1 MKQVVLGALRARGL
15 NIVRV
20 RSDDVADYRRLYPKS
35 AVDERRFY
43 NVGAGSFS
51 HPCWTNIDFISDWYG
66 SVQKNVVHHDLMSGE
81 PLPISD
87 ASAEVIY
94 TSHTIEHVKDDA
106 VARLFREAHLALK
119 LGGVF
124 RVTTGP
130 DAESDFAAM
139 MRGDEEWFH
148 WDRRYDAPGSYEGML
163 HAPATSRPLEERWLR
178 HVASMLAP
186 NDKTPSDHKF
196 TAIEI
201 RRIVAERGRVGALDY
216 FTSLTAFDPQRPGNH
231 VSWWDATKITT
242 FLEVAGFK
250 TVYRSG
256 YSQSVCPVL
265 RNTLY
270 FDNTHPQMSVYVEA
284 IKDF

>member
-1 MKQVVLGALRARGL
+1 MKQFVLGALRARGL

-20 RSDDVADYRRLYPKS
+20 RSDDVADYRRLYPQA

-51 HPCWTNIDFISDWYG
+51 HPCWTNIDFVSDWYG
-66 SVQKNVVHHDLMSGE
+66 SVQKNVVHHDLMSAD
-81 PLPISD
+81 PLPITD

-94 TSHTIEHVKDDA
+94 TSHTIEHVKEDA
-106 VARLFREAHLALK
+106 VARLFREAHRALK
-119 LGGVF
+119 PGGIF

-139 MRGDEEWFH
+139 MRGDEEWFY
-148 WDRRYDAPGSYEGML
+148 WDKRYDAPGSYEEML
-163 HAPATSRPLEERWLR
+163 HTPATSVPLEERWLR

-186 NDKTPSDHKF
+186 NDKTPSAHKF
-196 TAIEI
+196 TSADI

-216 FTSLTAFDPQRPGNH
+216 FASLTVFDPQRPGNH
-231 VSWWDATKITT
+231 VSWWDATKIKT
-242 FLEVAGFK
+242 FLEAAGFK

-284 IKDF
+284 VKDS